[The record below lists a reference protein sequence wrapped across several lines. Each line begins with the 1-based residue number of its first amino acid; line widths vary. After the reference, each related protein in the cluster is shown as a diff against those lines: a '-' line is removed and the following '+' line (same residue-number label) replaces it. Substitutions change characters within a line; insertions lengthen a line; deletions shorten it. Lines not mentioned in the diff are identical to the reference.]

1 MRKRLTFAN
10 VTSMLAL
17 FFALS
22 GASYAAVVLPAG
34 SVGPR
39 QLRGNAV
46 TAAKL
51 APHAVHSRSIAAS
64 AITNRNIAPGA
75 ITNRDIA
82 PGAITNRSVAPGA
95 ITGADIQLN
104 TLGKVPT
111 AQTASEAT
119 VADAATVARVK
130 TVTLAATAAAG
141 VTTAATAT
149 CDPGLSVVGGGASL
163 SSEDNQ
169 FVNDSYPSAP
179 NRWTVDVF
187 DSAGGPFTVYA
198 ICVPAAAT
206 S

>member
-39 QLRGNAV
+39 QLRANAV
-46 TAAKL
+46 TAPKL
-51 APHAVHSRSIAAS
+51 ARHAVQSRSIALGAV
-64 AITNRNIAPGA
+64 TNGTIARGAVTNGSIAPGA
-75 ITNRDIA
+75 
-82 PGAITNRSVAPGA
+82 V
-95 ITGADIQLN
+95 TGGDIQLS
-104 TLGKVPT
+104 TLGEVPT
-111 AQTASEAT
+111 AKTASVAT
-119 VADAATVARVK
+119 VADSAPLARVK
-130 TVTLAATAAAG
+130 TVTVAATAVAG
-141 VTTAATAT
+141 TITAAAAT
-149 CDPGLSVVGGGASL
+149 CDPGLTVVGGGASL

-169 FVNDSYPSAP
+169 FVNDSYPSAA

-187 DSAGGPFTVYA
+187 GSDSGGGPFTVYA

>member
-1 MRKRLTFAN
+1 MRKRRTFAN

-39 QLRGNAV
+39 QLRQSAV
-46 TAAKL
+46 TAGKL
-51 APHAVHSRSIAAS
+51 AAHAVLG
-64 AITNRNIAPGA
+64 RNIAPGA
-75 ITNRDIA
+75 VTNRSIA
-82 PGAITNRSVAPGA
+82 PGSV
-95 ITGADIQLN
+95 TGADIQLS

-111 AQTASEAT
+111 AATASVAT
-119 VADAATVARVK
+119 VADSAPVARVK
-130 TVTLAATAAAG
+130 TVTVTATVAAG
-141 VTTAATAT
+141 TVTAATAT
-149 CDPGLSVVGGGASL
+149 CDPGLTVVGGGASL
-163 SSEDNQ
+163 SSEDNAI
-169 FVNDSYPSAP
+169 VNDSYPSAA

-187 DSAGGPFTVYA
+187 GSDSGGGPFTVYA